1 MKRMSKLLA
10 AILVVGASIT
20 GVALAAASPTVSTGP
35 VAKATNTTVVL
46 EGHVNPNGAA
56 TDYLFSFGP
65 TAAYGANS
73 TVGSAGAGSASV
85 AVSKKITGLTP
96 GTVYHYR
103 LAASNSAGSA
113 NGADRTF
120 KTTGHPPAAVLT
132 GPAVTVGK
140 SIATPTGSID
150 PNGAITPWEV
160 QYGLTTSYGSVV
172 VGPSLPAGT
181 TALPVSVQITGLASK
196 TLFHYRIVAFH
207 GSATSYGADQTFFT
221 EPLIRPTPYFTT
233 RTTPSRDARS
243 PYTFTT
249 GGTLHGNT
257 DLPAVGRCTG
267 HVGIRYYNGRRQVAY
282 TVATVGGNCKFTQ
295 QATFRRTHGNGP
307 TPLRVTVDFR
317 GNGYLGK
324 ANKVDHVTAG

>member
-20 GVALAAASPTVSTGP
+20 GVALAAASPTVSTGG
-35 VAKATNTTVVL
+35 AANATSTTVVL
-46 EGHVNPNGAA
+46 DGHVNPNGAA

-73 TVGSAGAGSASV
+73 TVGSAGAGSKSV

-120 KTTGHPPAAVLT
+120 KTTGHPPAGVLT
-132 GPAVTVGK
+132 GPAVGVGK

-221 EPLIRPTPYFTT
+221 EPLIRPTPNFTT
-233 RTTPSRDARS
+233 RTTPSRDSRS

-295 QATFRRTHGNGP
+295 QATFKRTYGNGP

-324 ANKVDHVTAG
+324 ANRVDHVTAG